1 MIRLYLDQ
9 CHWSDIARNWA
20 EPRNVRRLHALADD
34 GKIQHVFSIAHI
46 VETLQ
51 CKQGKVKRLLIDSL
65 SSAGIPIWI
74 KSKDILIREE
84 VTRYFLDF
92 LGRGDGTHTDAFC
105 ADLFKSVGMRRP
117 AGLAG
122 RRRHPSLKRLF
133 GFIEKASPSLKR
145 RLLAIG
151 DTELTPTRALFHART
166 GPPSLETLNAFVDL
180 YIPHVLPGGAPVTPR
195 VKHAFLVQFD
205 LARCPVLMNLIWIV
219 HHMSRAGLH
228 PEPGDI
234 LDLYHAVPAYSYC
247 DVFVT
252 DKRIADFIRRLKN
265 PPGRFAATFKSL
277 PQALRYIENVL

>member
-9 CHWSDIARNWA
+9 CHWSDIARGWA
-20 EPRNVRRLHALADD
+20 APADVRKLHALADS
-34 GKIQHVFSIAHI
+34 GHIQHVFSIAHI

-51 CKQGKVKRLLIDSL
+51 CKQEKVKRLLVDCL
-65 SSAGIPIWI
+65 NSSGIPLWI
-74 KSKDILIREE
+74 KCKDILIQEE
-84 VTRYFLDF
+84 VSSYFLEF
-92 LGRGDGTHTDAFC
+92 LGRDKGTHIDPFSAHF
-105 ADLFKSVGMRRP
+105 LKSIGVRRP
-117 AGLAG
+117 AALAH
-122 RRRHPSLKRLF
+122 RRKHLSVKAIFR
-133 GFIEKASPSLKR
+133 FIEMASPAVRR

-151 DTELTPTRALFHART
+151 ETDLTPTRALFHART

-180 YIPHVLPGGAPVTPR
+180 YIPHEPPGGAPVTPR
-195 VKHAFLVQFD
+195 VKHAFLAQFD
-205 LARCPVLMNLIWIV
+205 LARCPALLDLIWIV

-265 PPGRFAATFKSL
+265 PPGRFAATFKGL